1 MTESAA
7 WSVSRGMVFK
17 KGQGVRT
24 RWVWRS
30 WWFSSSSL
38 PMARLFPSALR
49 FDRCSWASRF
59 SCTTPTSEIRPDRTC
74 RGDTRA
80 DRKRVCRDEK
90 SPKRRPSCEGLP
102 CLQMRFP
109 SDERLLAGFV
119 VLVLFLRRIVFLVHL
134 EDTWIGLVPVIY
146 RGALDWPQDEE
157 GLPANVCSGDGRRF
171 RSRLVLGPR
180 RVGLTS
186 AAMTGTEPEP
196 CRQPED
202 LEGN

>member
-1 MTESAA
+1 MVVFFFLTSDGEV
-7 WSVSRGMVFK
+7 VSER
-17 KGQGVRT
+17 
-24 RWVWRS
+24 
-30 WWFSSSSL
+30 
-38 PMARLFPSALR
+38 PP
-49 FDRCSWASRF
+49 
-59 SCTTPTSEIRPDRTC
+59 IRPLLVGRPIFLRYADVRDPSRTHMPWRHAC
-74 RGDTRA
+74 GPQACLSRR
-80 DRKRVCRDEK
+80 K

-102 CLQMRFP
+102 CFQMRFP

-202 LEGN
+202 LERN